1 MAREPIP
8 TWFYALVVVRLG
20 RRFLVVREA
29 STSSSVPARGARRG
43 GRDPRRGRGARDPRD
58 SGVPVTLEG
67 VLRVEHSPQPHGG
80 TRVRVFFVA
89 RPSDDTA
96 PKQEPDAHSLEA
108 RWVTLDELEGLAL
121 RSRGARRVPP
131 RRAWGSRDPHVVA
144 HGRGRSLAL
153 TSLSQEIVARDA
165 ALTHPGES
173 A

>member
-29 STSSSVPARGARRG
+29 KHQQLWYLPA
-43 GRDPRRGRGARDPRD
+43 GRVEAGETLAAAAVRETLEE

-96 PKQEPDAHSLEA
+96 PKQQPDAHSLEA
-108 RWVTLDELEGLAL
+108 RWVTLDELDGLAL
-121 RSRGARRVPP
+121 RSDEVRDVFRHVARGALVTPMSSLT
-131 RRAWGSRDPHVVA
+131 AEGDPW
-144 HGRGRSLAL
+144 L
-153 TSLSQEIVARDA
+153 
-165 ALTHPGES
+165 
-173 A
+173 